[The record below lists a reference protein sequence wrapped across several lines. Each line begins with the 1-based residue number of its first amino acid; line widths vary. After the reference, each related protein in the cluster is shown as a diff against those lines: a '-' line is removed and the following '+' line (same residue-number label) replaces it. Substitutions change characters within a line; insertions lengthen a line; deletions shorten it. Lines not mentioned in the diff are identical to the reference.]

1 MGARLSDEPVVA
13 PHLLPVE
20 VANILRR
27 NAITRLI
34 SADAAALAHSDL
46 LRMRVALH
54 AYAPFARRVWDLR
67 SNVTAYDAWYVAV
80 AEAFDCH
87 WPPSTTGWL
96 GPLDPAASSCFQLS
110 RADHKVRARAATRHA
125 PGYSGRGRRGG
136 RHWLDLTL

>member
-1 MGARLSDEPVVA
+1 MIAIDASVVLAALLGRDETAQWAQHALSDEPVVA

-80 AEAFDCH
+80 AEAFDC
-87 WPPSTTGWL
+87 
-96 GPLDPAASSCFQLS
+96 PLATL
-110 RADHKVRARAATRHA
+110 DHRLARA
-125 PGYSGRGRRGG
+125 PGPRCEFLLPS
-136 RHWLDLTL
+136 